1 VIGIAS
7 LCLVLL
13 ALCILAC
20 LYRIAVGPH
29 VLDRILALDLVAV
42 LVAAIMAVT
51 SVIRGNWLY
60 LEIAMGIAVLAL
72 VATIAVAHVVD
83 RERVF

>member
-1 VIGIAS
+1 
-7 LCLVLL
+7 
-13 ALCILAC
+13 
-20 LYRIAVGPH
+20 
-29 VLDRILALDLVAV
+29 
-42 LVAAIMAVT
+42 MAVT